1 MPAHSLGRSGI
12 EYNPTAILHNII
24 IYPLMKINNIRK
36 SSLLLFMFLML
47 SVPMLQAQDPGAPD
61 DGDGTNIPIDGG
73 ISLLLAVGAIY
84 GGKKLHQLKKTN
96 VTDSDRGAK

>member
-1 MPAHSLGRSGI
+1 M
-12 EYNPTAILHNII
+12 
-24 IYPLMKINNIRK
+24 
-36 SSLLLFMFLML
+36 ML

-73 ISLLLAVGAIY
+73 ISQLMATGAIY
-84 GGKKLHQLKKTN
+84 GWKKLHQLKKTN

>member
-1 MPAHSLGRSGI
+1 M
-12 EYNPTAILHNII
+12 
-24 IYPLMKINNIRK
+24 
-36 SSLLLFMFLML
+36 ML

-73 ISLLLAVGAIY
+73 ISQFMATGAIY
-84 GGKKLHQLKKTN
+84 GWKKLHQLKKTN